1 MHDPATIRHE
11 LEQIEQAAAG
21 EITEEEKNRAE
32 QEVINRM
39 ITPDRSAVPE
49 QRPPTTASVA
59 VAGPEGSPGGGESAG
74 GAISGC
80 HFRCGRG
87 STAAPVAITTVR
99 RRGLRTDSPPAP
111 PSPRVRPPSAGGQKR
126 SQAPG
131 GMRPGVE
138 RPRRRGIEIVI
149 RRLRP
154 AALRPVVAVLA
165 AHRPIVDPDHP
176 APTVAAPAEPTS
188 RQLPFH
194 GSSSP
199 CAPCPRAP
207 TVRGRRRPRPVGR
220 RVSIDTAP
228 PLPTGAPG
236 PCTATGSA
244 AAAEQ
249 DGVCSSSGAA
259 CPGDRHRDGRRRPPW
274 TRRSRS
280 GAASFATPTDG
291 HAETTTVSGTIVLTS
306 GI

>member
-199 CAPCPRAP
+199 CAPLSSRPHRAGAATPETCRAP
-207 TVRGRRRPRPVGR
+207 G
-220 RVSIDTAP
+220 I
-228 PLPTGAPG
+228 
-236 PCTATGSA
+236 
-244 AAAEQ
+244 
-249 DGVCSSSGAA
+249 
-259 CPGDRHRDGRRRPPW
+259 DRHRAPRSRPERRVRAPPPVAPQPPSRTGCARRAVRPAPGIGIGTVAVDHRGHDGRGPAP
-274 TRRSRS
+274 RRSPPR
-280 GAASFATPTDG
+280 PTD
-291 HAETTTVSGTIVLTS
+291 TL
-306 GI
+306 